1 MHLNTI
7 KERKMKERKNKLT
20 KPKFG
25 RKLEENMKRKI
36 EKCGNFLLNKNL
48 CLSFIL
54 PH

>member
-1 MHLNTI
+1 
-7 KERKMKERKNKLT
+7 MKERKNKLT